1 MVQIRDGDTA
11 IWTPNLIKKKY
22 FFFILQTPQIEELS
36 LLGIQLAAR
45 FLFHTGFHT
54 KKTLR
59 GASTDWYVI

>member
-1 MVQIRDGDTA
+1 MDSKFD
-11 IWTPNLIKKKY
+11 KKNI
-22 FFFILQTPQIEELS
+22 FFILQTPQIEELS